1 MRRLVAVLLALCLM
15 CGVCVMAEAEEI
27 PTLTYETEHYAYDL
41 PANWSL
47 MKEDT
52 WDDGPIAFSHTVW
65 DVSEPIIYWVDEAS
79 GYGFEYFLG
88 YPDIYINHMDGE
100 WLSWD
105 SGLSSLKEYDQHMGS
120 PFSHYGIPLHE
131 KSMSGGIKMAYGS
144 ANGRVAYLWCNGSL
158 TASFTAVHDNQWDA
172 EGISDAQIEDDLY
185 NRIILPFFQSI
196 RPVGTEKAASPAA
209 APIQDVAVE
218 GKQVFRIGDA
228 TFQVEPDLV
237 VENQSEMAIR
247 AANARYEMV
256 LEYIDWVGN
265 DIDIN
270 VTGDNQ
276 YDHLV
281 FYWLLNGSNVQEAMS
296 IAGLASDMAC
306 DMPDGDIVKLIINEA
321 GVMFTHYFDGKGV
334 VMLLMPK
341 DSEAA
346 DELIMIGVEV
356 MKSFR
361 VDGITEEDMRAT
373 AEAAAAARAEAEA
386 QAAVEA
392 AAQKYVVITADS
404 GKIRTEAS
412 ISGGLIKTAYKGES
426 FVLIKE
432 ITDWFVVDVNGRT
445 GYIHKGVAA
454 IQ

>member
-1 MRRLVAVLLALCLM
+1 MRKLFSLLLALCLM
-15 CGVCVMAEAEEI
+15 CGAWMMAGAEEI

-47 MKEDT
+47 TNEDT
-52 WDDGPIAFSHTVW
+52 WDDGHITWSITEW

-88 YPDIYINHMDGE
+88 YPDIYINHMDGD
-100 WLSWD
+100 WLSRD
-105 SGLSSLKEYDQHMGS
+105 SGLSSLKEYDQYMGS
-120 PFSHYGIPLHE
+120 PFSNYDIPLHE
-131 KSMSGGIKMAYGS
+131 KSMPGGVKMAYGS
-144 ANGRVAYLWCNGSL
+144 ANGRVAYLWCSGSL
-158 TASFTAVHDNQWDA
+158 MASFTADHDNQWET

-196 RPVGTEKAASPAA
+196 RPVGTEKAALPAA
-209 APIQDVAVE
+209 APFQDVAVE

-228 TFQVEPDLV
+228 TFQVDPDLV
-237 VENQSEMAIR
+237 V
-247 AANARYEMV
+247 AAQNEMV
-256 LEYIDWVGN
+256 IQASNDLYQMQLVYIDWTGN
-265 DIDIN
+265 GIDIN
-270 VTGDNQ
+270 FTGDNQ

-281 FYWLLNGSNVQEAMS
+281 YYWLLNGSNVQEAMS
-296 IAGLASDMAC
+296 IADLASDMAC

-334 VMLLMPK
+334 AMTLTPK
-341 DSEAA
+341 DSEV
-346 DELIMIGVEV
+346 ELIMIGVDV

-361 VDGITEEDMRAT
+361 VDGITEEDMRAA

-386 QAAVEA
+386 QAAAEA

-426 FVLIKE
+426 YVLRRE
-432 ITDWFVVDVNGRT
+432 EGDWYVVEVDGRT
-445 GYIHKGVAA
+445 GYIHSGVAE

>member
-1 MRRLVAVLLALCLM
+1 MRKLVSLLLALCLM
-15 CGVCVMAEAEEI
+15 CGAWMMAEAEEI

-52 WDDGPIAFSHTVW
+52 WNDGPIAFSMTVW
-65 DVSEPIIYWVDEAS
+65 DVSEMIVYWVDEAS
-79 GYGFEYFLG
+79 GYGFEYSLS
-88 YPDIYINHMDGE
+88 YPEIEIHHMDGD
-100 WLSWD
+100 WLSRD
-105 SGLSSLKEYDQHMGS
+105 SGFSSLREYDQYIGS
-120 PFSHYGIPLHE
+120 PFSQYGIPLHE
-131 KSMSGGIKMAYGS
+131 KSMPGGVKMAYGS
-144 ANGRVAYLWCNGSL
+144 ANGRVAYLWYSGSL
-158 TASFTAVHDNQWDA
+158 MASFTADYHNGWEA

-218 GKQVFRIGDA
+218 GKQVFRTGDA

-237 VENQSEMAIR
+237 VEYQNEMAIR
-247 AANARYEMV
+247 ASNARYEMV

-265 DIDIN
+265 GIDVN

-281 FYWLLNGSNVQEAMS
+281 FYWLLNGSDVQEAMS
-296 IAGLASDMAC
+296 IAGLAADMAC

-334 VMLLMPK
+334 VMTLMPK

-346 DELIMIGVEV
+346 ELIMIGVEV

-386 QAAVEA
+386 QAAAEA

-412 ISGGLIKTAYKGES
+412 ISGGLIKTAYKGET
-426 FVLIKE
+426 FELIRE
-432 ITDWFVVDVNGRT
+432 EGDWYIVDVNGRT
-445 GYIHKGVAA
+445 GYIHKGVSA